1 MYFASARPSLFR
13 FQTSSFQLRRRSIF
27 LSKGSPATPNPNY
40 RALADL
46 AIKVKGAV
54 IMGHSQS
61 GAFPLQTALTDPTG
75 TKGLIVMEGVCTP
88 ASWSDAQIATLATIP
103 ILVVF
108 GDHLADAFGGVW
120 QTRFNDCQTFITR
133 VNAAGGNAQMLW
145 PPALGIHG
153 NSHMIMQD
161 KNNLQIA
168 DLILKWI
175 DENVGKNKIAKK

>member
-1 MYFASARPSLFR
+1 M
-13 FQTSSFQLRRRSIF
+13 
-27 LSKGSPATPNPNY
+27 
-40 RALADL
+40 
-46 AIKVKGAV
+46 
-54 IMGHSQS
+54 
-61 GAFPLQTALTDPTG
+61 
-75 TKGLIVMEGVCTP
+75 
-88 ASWSDAQIATLATIP
+88 
-103 ILVVF
+103 F

-120 QTRFNDCQTFITR
+120 QTRFNDCRTFNAR